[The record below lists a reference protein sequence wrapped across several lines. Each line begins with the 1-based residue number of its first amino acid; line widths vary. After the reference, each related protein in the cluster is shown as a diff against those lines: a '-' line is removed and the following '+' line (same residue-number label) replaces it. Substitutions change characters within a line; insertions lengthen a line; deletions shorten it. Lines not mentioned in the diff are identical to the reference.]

1 MSNNVSVEWLGTP
14 IPFFDTARVPWIE
27 NILVPILRCGDEGNY
42 KTWSLENQSRPCFGR
57 RSVPWCGAVPF
68 CPNHLPNSP
77 VNARA
82 TAHRVR
88 DSHLQENSLA
98 QAQTVSRDLHTGGD
112 KRGNRSD
119 DDLDS

>member
-1 MSNNVSVEWLGTP
+1 MSINASIEWLVTT
-14 IPFFDTARVPWIE
+14 IPFYGTTRVTWID
-27 NILVPILRCGDEGNY
+27 NILVPELRWGDRGIY
-42 KTWSLENQSRPCFGR
+42 KLWDLKPQSRPRFGG
-57 RSVPWCGAVPF
+57 RSLPWRGDVPF
-68 CPNHLPNSP
+68 RPDYLPSSP

-112 KRGNRSD
+112 KRG
-119 DDLDS
+119 